1 MGKTVVVQGAAYVT
15 SDGEAARARVA
26 GEARRRALNPR
37 GQDAPP
43 RVMQVSV
50 IARMAEAGHLRAEQ
64 LRAGQEI
71 EAYWHA
77 WTAGLFAAGGG
88 YGERLDK
95 GVSAAEPP
103 SVRARG
109 ERYRAWASW
118 AEAEAV
124 QGSLTTLQVVLDV
137 VVDGKS
143 FEVLRHRYRMGPP
156 RLRRVVQVALRRYAV
171 MSGWVEDRT
180 GLIEAA

>member
-1 MGKTVVVQGAAYVT
+1 MAQRQVMQGAAYVT
-15 SDGEAARARVA
+15 SEAEAARARVA

-124 QGSLTTLQVVLDV
+124 QGSLTALQVVLDV

-143 FEVLRHRYRMGPP
+143 FEVLRHR
-156 RLRRVVQVALRRYAV
+156 
-171 MSGWVEDRT
+171 
-180 GLIEAA
+180 